1 MVSISIWVSIRVR
14 VSVSGWLSVS
24 IRVQL
29 LRPTGS
35 GGRTPPFGTER
46 EARTNW
52 KKSLCSI
59 LRRKQGSKQLLQS
72 YIEQLHKV
80 MQALI

>member
-1 MVSISIWVSIRVR
+1 MLGYGLALELGLRVRVWVSVSIWVSIRVR

-52 KKSLCSI
+52 KKSL
-59 LRRKQGSKQLLQS
+59 QHFVWG
-72 YIEQLHKV
+72 
-80 MQALI
+80 AG